1 MIMAKKSGSFL
12 SLLTGVALGAAAI
25 FFSKAE
31 NREKTKELANKT
43 VKKAKV
49 EVEKVKTKAKNVAKK
64 VTSKGKK
71 IKSEIK
77 LEAKKI
83 KKIAESKK

>member
-1 MIMAKKSGSFL
+1 MGKKSGSLL

-31 NREKTKELANKT
+31 NRDKTKKLAKKT
-43 VKKAKV
+43 VDKAKV
-49 EVEKVKTKAKNVAKK
+49 EVNKVRTKAKVVAKK

-71 IKSEIK
+71 IKKEIK
-77 LEAKKI
+77 SDIKEI
-83 KKIAESKK
+83 KKIADAKK